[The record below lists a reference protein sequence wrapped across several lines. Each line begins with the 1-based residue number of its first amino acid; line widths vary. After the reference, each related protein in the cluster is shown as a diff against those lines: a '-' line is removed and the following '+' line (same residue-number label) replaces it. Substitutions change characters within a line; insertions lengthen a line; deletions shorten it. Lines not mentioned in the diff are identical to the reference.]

1 MQQCDNWN
9 VKNNWICLKLGKVE
23 IGAMGKKYFFVSTD
37 VARDEADF
45 VAMRAPEKMEKAR
58 AFEK

>member
-1 MQQCDNWN
+1 M
-9 VKNNWICLKLGKVE
+9 GKVE